1 MKTLTFAA
9 LLTGISLS
17 SLAAGPLSHYRWKNR
32 ILILDFSGA
41 EAEALAEFEKQIL
54 RNGDCLKDRDLILFH
69 VGELGKRG
77 KRYAEPLSDK
87 SRAALRRQLG
97 LGETSRGASVTLLG
111 KDGSTKSVQRAKLSL
126 VTFFALIDAMP
137 MRREEMRRP

>member
-41 EAEALAEFEKQIL
+41 EAEALAEF
-54 RNGDCLKDRDLILFH
+54 
-69 VGELGKRG
+69 
-77 KRYAEPLSDK
+77 
-87 SRAALRRQLG
+87 
-97 LGETSRGASVTLLG
+97 
-111 KDGSTKSVQRAKLSL
+111 
-126 VTFFALIDAMP
+126 
-137 MRREEMRRP
+137 